1 MFDVRKNGHSKFLFA
16 KTFILVLLFYYD
28 FDLLTNLNNLNSY
41 IEHEKQI
48 QKIENYFEFCN
59 DFKSKKIRSFR
70 KMRRPEVSIISPLYN
85 RERYILRLLRSIQY
99 QTFHNIEI
107 ILVDDN
113 SIDNSVQ
120 LIEELQKIDE
130 RIILIKNKKTKGTF
144 VTRNIGVQYSSGK
157 YITIP
162 DPDDIISKDIIRTCY
177 LYAEKYKFEMI
188 RFNSY
193 LGDGKLGFQDLINI
207 TESGP
212 IYQPRLS
219 TELFYGSKELQMVD
233 YYVYNKFIVKDVY
246 IKAINSLNN
255 FYSNMY
261 MIYMEDQVMNFI
273 LHRTA
278 KSLFFLKVI
287 GYYHLSNSVSVMSN
301 LFKIP
306 ELRMKFS
313 FIYFKFIFEYSK
325 NTKFEKDMA
334 NHLFTVINRGFNI
347 AGRLQSTDYEEND
360 YSLYYDIV
368 NTYINCSY
376 IDNENKYFLN
386 NFKAIIEKKNQTY
399 QKNLE
404 KMRKMANMTNS
415 TNITITTNITNITNI
430 TKI

>member
-1 MFDVRKNGHSKFLFA
+1 MFDVIKNGQKKFLFT
-16 KTFILVLLFYYD
+16 KIFILALLFYYD
-28 FDLLTNLNNLNSY
+28 FDLLTNINNLNSY
-41 IEHEKQI
+41 IENEKQI
-48 QKIENYFEFCN
+48 QKIENYFKFCN
-59 DFKSKKIRSFR
+59 DFKSKKIRTFK
-70 KMRRPEVSIISPLYN
+70 KMKKPEVSIISPLYN
-85 RERYILRLLRSIQY
+85 RERYILRILRSIQY

-120 LIEELQKIDE
+120 LIEELQQIDQ
-130 RIILIKNKKTKGTF
+130 RILLVKNKKTKGTF

-157 YITIP
+157 YIIIP
-162 DPDDIISKDIIRTCY
+162 DPDDIISKDIVRTCY
-177 LYAEKYKFEMI
+177 LYAEKFKYELI

-193 LGDGKLGFQDLINI
+193 IGEGKLGFQDLINI

-212 IYQPRLS
+212 VYQPKLS
-219 TELFYGSKELQMVD
+219 SEIFYGSKELQMVD
-233 YYVYNKFIVKDVY
+233 YYVYNKFILKDVY
-246 IKAINSLNN
+246 IKALNSLNK

-261 MIYMEDQVMNFI
+261 MIYMEDQVMNYI
-273 LHRTA
+273 LHRIA
-278 KSLFFLKVI
+278 KSFYFLKVI
-287 GYYHLSNSVSVMSN
+287 GYYHLSNSVSIMNN

-313 FIYFKFIFEYSK
+313 FIYLKFIFEYSK

-334 NHLFTVINRGFNI
+334 NHLFTVLNRQFNI

-376 IDNENKYFLN
+376 IDTENKYFLN
-386 NFKAIIEKKNQTY
+386 NFKFIIEKKNITY
-399 QKNLE
+399 QKNLA
-404 KMRKMANMTNS
+404 KMKNNTNNTS
-415 TNITITTNITNITNI
+415 S
-430 TKI
+430 

>member
-1 MFDVRKNGHSKFLFA
+1 MFDAIKNWKKRFLFT
-16 KTFILVLLFYYD
+16 KIFILALLFYYD
-28 FDLLTNLNNLNSY
+28 FDLLTNINNLNSY
-41 IEHEKQI
+41 IENEKQI
-48 QKIENYFEFCN
+48 QKIENYFKFCN
-59 DFKSKKIRSFR
+59 EFKSQKIRKFK
-70 KMRRPEVSIISPLYN
+70 KMKKPEVSIISPLYN

-120 LIEELQKIDE
+120 LIEKLQQIDQ
-130 RIILIKNKKTKGTF
+130 RIILVKNKKTKGTF

-162 DPDDIISKDIIRTCY
+162 DPDDIISKDIVRTCY
-177 LYAEKYKFEMI
+177 LYAEKFKYEMI

-193 LGDGKLGFQDLINI
+193 IGEGKLGFQDLINI

-212 IYQPRLS
+212 VYQPKLS
-219 TELFYGSKELQMVD
+219 SEIFYGSKELQMVD
-233 YYVYNKFIVKDVY
+233 YYVYNKFILKDVY
-246 IKAINSLNN
+246 IKALNSLNK

-261 MIYMEDQVMNFI
+261 MIYMEDQVMNYL
-273 LHRTA
+273 LHRIA
-278 KSLFFLKVI
+278 KSFYFLKVI
-287 GYYHLSNSVSVMSN
+287 GYYHSQNSVSIMNN

-313 FIYFKFIFEYSK
+313 FIYLKFIFDYSK

-334 NHLFTVINRGFNI
+334 NHLFTVINRQFNI

-368 NTYINCSY
+368 NTYLNCSY

-386 NFKAIIEKKNQTY
+386 NFKFIIEKKNLTY
-399 QKNLE
+399 QKNLA
-404 KMRKMANMTNS
+404 KMKN
-415 TNITITTNITNITNI
+415 TTSI
-430 TKI
+430 